1 MATFHEKKQLWEA
14 RRRYVDASGAKCRK
28 SFWASTEEQAEWDAE
43 KFIRQV
49 EQKPD
54 GTLESYALLCYA
66 PTILHRS
73 FKWRQQV
80 TWATEKWIFPAF
92 GSHDIAGIQRRD
104 VQAFFNQLV
113 ADRKLSRSS
122 IGHIRKVF
130 SGIMSLAVVDEVVNR
145 NPLTKI
151 QLPPQ
156 PETEVTVWSLDD
168 LGKLVLAA
176 QGSLWQPAIL
186 LGAFGLRLGEA
197 LGLALEQVRTD
208 SLDVDYQV
216 QNVEGKLV
224 RSAKL
229 KTPGSHRTI
238 PTPEGFYARLLASHS
253 GNSPWVCPNDKGEF
267 LNPENASRAMEAIC
281 RRAGVQR
288 GNFHDLR
295 NTFGSLL
302 DDLGFPAPAKREL
315 MGHVGKTV
323 SDRYSRAYHETKL
336 RFLGILLEAL
346 DRAEQS
352 VEITPVKRGQNIR
365 YVKRSE
371 TNV

>member
-1 MATFHEKKQLWEA
+1 MATFHEKKQLWES
-14 RRRYVDASGAKCRK
+14 RRRYVDASGVKCRR
-28 SFWASTEEQAEWDAE
+28 SFWAATEEQAEWDAE
-43 KFIRQV
+43 RFLRNVQ
-49 EQKPD
+49 QKPD
-54 GTLESYALLCYA
+54 GTLESYALVSYA

-73 FKWRQQV
+73 YKWRQQV

-92 GSHDIAGIQRRD
+92 GASDISKIERRE
-104 VQAFFNQLV
+104 VQAFFNKLV
-113 ADRKLSRSS
+113 ADRKLGRSS
-122 IGHIRKVF
+122 IGHVRKVF
-130 SGIMSLAVVDEVVNR
+130 SGIMSLAVADEVINR

-151 QLPPQ
+151 QLPPMT
-156 PETEVTVWSLDD
+156 ETEVTVWSLDD

-197 LGLALEQVRTD
+197 LGLALEQVRPD
-208 SLDVDYQV
+208 SFDVDYQV
-216 QNVEGKLV
+216 QNVEGKLA

-238 PTPEGFYARLLASHS
+238 PTPEGFYARLLASQRE
-253 GNSPWVCPNDKGEF
+253 GCPWVCPNDKGEW

-302 DDLGFPAPAKREL
+302 DDLGCPAPAKREL

-346 DRAEQS
+346 DKAEKS
-352 VEITPVKRGQNIR
+352 VEISPVKRGQNIR
-365 YVKRSE
+365 YVKRTE
-371 TNV
+371 TSV